1 MPSPKSLPTPRHAQS
16 KIFAMTEEDAAAH
29 ESATGHGFPTGHE
42 VLLSRRYPPRKAA
55 PGPYKVIAQ
64 LPARDGQFHYRIKSG
79 CEPFFRNIAE
89 SEIERI

>member
-1 MPSPKSLPTPRHAQS
+1 MPSPKSVPTPRQTPS
-16 KIFAMTEEDAAAH
+16 RRSTMTEDEP
-29 ESATGHGFPTGHE
+29 SGHGFPTGHE

-64 LPARDGQFHYRIKSG
+64 LPARNGQFQYRIKSG
-79 CEPFFRNIAE
+79 CEPFFRIIAE